1 MNGRI
6 LAKYEGV
13 LIVTMDLNPNISIGF
28 CGYTPVD
35 PCKAKIAW
43 RCQFA
48 TKVFL
53 RQQLG
58 CSGHDQKQNQYI
70 SSIHRYR
77 SVVVYQ
83 GI

>member
-1 MNGRI
+1 MNSWI
-6 LAKYEGV
+6 LPKYVGV
-13 LIVTMDLNPNISIGF
+13 FIVTMNLNPNISVGF
-28 CGYTPVD
+28 CGYTSVD
-35 PCKAKIAW
+35 PGKAKIAW
-43 RCQFA
+43 RGQFA

-58 CSGHDQKQNQYI
+58 GGGHDQKQNQYI

>member
-6 LAKYEGV
+6 LPKYVGV
-13 LIVTMDLNPNISIGF
+13 LIVTMNLNPNISVGF

-35 PCKAKIAW
+35 PGKAKIAW
-43 RCQFA
+43 RGQFA
-48 TKVFL
+48 TEVFL
-53 RQQLG
+53 RQQLSG
-58 CSGHDQKQNQYI
+58 GGHDQKQNQYI